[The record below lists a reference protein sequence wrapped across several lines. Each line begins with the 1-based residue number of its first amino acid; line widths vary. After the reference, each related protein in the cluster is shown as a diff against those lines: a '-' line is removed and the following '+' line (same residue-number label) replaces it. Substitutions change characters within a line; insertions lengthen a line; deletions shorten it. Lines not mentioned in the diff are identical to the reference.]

1 MKAVNQAT
9 EAMRKLLPLL
19 TLAVLALS
27 FLGAVIYSRVITRPM
42 VALSR
47 IARKMAMQDFDARWQ
62 GTRNDE
68 IGALGESLNLLSE
81 NLSRA
86 LAQLREANAALQC
99 DIDRERALE
108 RQRTA
113 FFAAASHELKTPVA
127 ILKGQI
133 GGMLAQVGVYQ
144 DREKYLARALKVTA
158 RMESASSGRY
168 SPSAA
173 SMRRTTYCKGSRWIF
188 RRCWS
193 TRLRRTRN

>member
-1 MKAVNQAT
+1 MESGDIYVDAAASEQAEASEGYDAYQGRYALTFADGLEAELDIFSAMKAVNQAT

-86 LAQLREANAALQC
+86 LAQLREANAALQS

-113 FFAAASHELKTPVA
+113 FFCRRFARTEDARRHPQRA
-127 ILKGQI
+127 
-133 GGMLAQVGVYQ
+133 
-144 DREKYLARALKVTA
+144 DRRHAGAGRRV
-158 RMESASSGRY
+158 SG
-168 SPSAA
+168 S
-173 SMRRTTYCKGSRWIF
+173 
-188 RRCWS
+188 
-193 TRLRRTRN
+193 